1 MKKTTITLLI
11 ILYTLTSCK
20 TTDFSKNTCR
30 EEFFNL
36 TSSDMIG
43 WYTGYLIE
51 KDSKTDIKFR
61 HHVRVIIR
69 DSSMICL
76 VGFDLST
83 LVKVSGNWKIK
94 NDTIALYSKKPQY
107 DPWYRGKY
115 AEGTFYFRII
125 DKNTLLFFPDNQF
138 YTNPTWKKRQ
148 KSVILKKDN

>member
-1 MKKTTITLLI
+1 MNKILVLLLTLCCLF
-11 ILYTLTSCK
+11 SCK
-20 TTDFSKNTCR
+20 TTDVPGTKYKGETICINR
-30 EEFFNL
+30 
-36 TSSDMIG
+36 SDMIG
-43 WYTGYLIE
+43 CYTGYLVE
-51 KDSKTDIKFR
+51 KDLKHDIKFR
-61 HHVRVIIR
+61 HFIRVILR

-94 NDTIALYSKKPQY
+94 NDTIALYSKKPQH

-125 DKNTLLFFPDNQF
+125 DKNTLLFFPDDQF

-148 KSVILKKDN
+148 KSVILKRDN